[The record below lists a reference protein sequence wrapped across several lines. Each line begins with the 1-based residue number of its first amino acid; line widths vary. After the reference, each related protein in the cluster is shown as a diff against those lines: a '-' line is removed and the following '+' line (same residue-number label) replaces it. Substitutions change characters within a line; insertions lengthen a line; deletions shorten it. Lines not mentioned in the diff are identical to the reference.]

1 MASKMKITIE
11 IIKEDGDA
19 VISTRTDTIPGFSDF
34 EEIGFQRSF
43 DKIETAILES
53 RKAVSDSAMEA
64 YLSDM
69 SKKSLYESQH

>member
-19 VISTRTDTIPGFSDF
+19 VINTRTDTIPGFSDF
-34 EEIGFQRSF
+34 EENGFQRSF
-43 DKIETAILES
+43 DEIETAILES
-53 RKAVSDSAMEA
+53 RKAVSDGAIEA

-69 SKKSLYESQH
+69 SKKKPV